1 LTRSS
6 RQVLAMAQRLPP
18 ELENKLARL
27 QALQAQYA
35 RLVQERTA
43 VESEIAETRR
53 VIKLLEEAGE
63 DAPVY
68 RLESSLFVR
77 VQRNKVLQELKD
89 RLEILEL
96 RLQKLKKQEEEL
108 KKQIDKLTSEIKS
121 HQTRLALGKKG
132 GAGG

>member
-1 LTRSS
+1 
-6 RQVLAMAQRLPP
+6 MAQRVPP

-27 QALQAQYA
+27 QALQAQYT
-35 RLVQERTA
+35 RIVQERAA
-43 VESEIAETRR
+43 VEAEIAEVRR
-53 VIKLLEEAGE
+53 VLKVVEEAGE

-68 RLESSLFVR
+68 RLEGTVFVR
-77 VQRNKVLQELKD
+77 VDRAKLIEEMKD

-108 KKQIDKLTSEIKS
+108 KKQLDKLAEELKS
-121 HQTRLALGKKG
+121 LQTKLSLGKQG